1 LTVRSEA
8 KSRQVGPA
16 PSKRVYRFGEF
27 RLLSEQRLLLRGDQP
42 IALTPRA
49 LSVLIALVERHDRIV
64 TKNEIYASVWGDTIV
79 EDGNLTVQVSTL
91 RKALGS
97 NVIATIPGRGYKF
110 VEVVAAP
117 DSPAPAAGE
126 QAPPPV
132 PPVSNLPR
140 NRDSVIGRA
149 SDLAELTRRIERDR
163 LLTLTGPSG
172 VGKTR
177 LAVELGLQLAGIFPD
192 GVRLADLAPLGDP
205 GLVPSA
211 LALALDVPLRAAE
224 APLETI
230 AAAIA
235 ERKLLLIVDN
245 CEHLVAAVAEAIHA
259 LLLQVPGLSVLATS
273 QETLHLPGEQVYR
286 LAPLAVPPPDA
297 EAVAEFG
304 AVALFAARAAAADR
318 RFALTAANGPD
329 VAEICRRLDGNPL
342 ALEMAAAR
350 LPLLGLGGL
359 RAGLDERLRMLG
371 TTAPASAWRH
381 RTLRDMV
388 VWSCGLL
395 DAAERCMFHRLGVFA
410 GSFTLQAATTIAGDA
425 RTDADHWASVDT
437 LGQLVDKSLVTVDDG
452 NAPRYRLLDTLRL
465 YALEGLAG
473 AGTAATL
480 AAQHARYFAG
490 LSACADA
497 AWETMPAADWLARY
511 RPEIDNI
518 RAATNWALAEPAQAA
533 LAVDLITGAA
543 RLWFQLDLLA
553 EGRHYLGRATTLVDA
568 RTAPEIEA
576 RLQEQTALLWQDF
589 DPPLVRSSLDRALS
603 LFRQLDD
610 RDGMARVL
618 VAIGRIYTLLGRDHE
633 AGAALDEAAA
643 LLAGRNQKK
652 TLSVTLRLRGIL
664 ATRRGDFPQARRDLT
679 DALDIVRALGD
690 IEQENRALFTLAEL
704 EFQHGSPARAI
715 ELARGALDRIRTSST
730 RFYRLVALVMLATYL
745 IAENDTAA
753 ARPLAAEALSLV
765 RDEDGH
771 ITAVCLQ
778 HAGLFA
784 ALDGACEAAA
794 RIGGFVDAAIAT
806 AGLAPEPTEQATRDR
821 LAALLDAALPPTALA
836 VLLSS
841 GAGMTQKEVVA
852 LAKQTL
858 NADPA
863 R

>member
-1 LTVRSEA
+1 
-8 KSRQVGPA
+8 
-16 PSKRVYRFGEF
+16 
-27 RLLSEQRLLLRGDQP
+27 
-42 IALTPRA
+42 
-49 LSVLIALVERHDRIV
+49 
-64 TKNEIYASVWGDTIV
+64 
-79 EDGNLTVQVSTL
+79 
-91 RKALGS
+91 
-97 NVIATIPGRGYKF
+97 
-110 VEVVAAP
+110 
-117 DSPAPAAGE
+117 
-126 QAPPPV
+126 
-132 PPVSNLPR
+132 
-140 NRDSVIGRA
+140 
-149 SDLAELTRRIERDR
+149 
-163 LLTLTGPSG
+163 
-172 VGKTR
+172 
-177 LAVELGLQLAGIFPD
+177 
-192 GVRLADLAPLGDP
+192 
-205 GLVPSA
+205 
-211 LALALDVPLRAAE
+211 
-224 APLETI
+224 
-230 AAAIA
+230 
-235 ERKLLLIVDN
+235 
-245 CEHLVAAVAEAIHA
+245 
-259 LLLQVPGLSVLATS
+259 
-273 QETLHLPGEQVYR
+273 
-286 LAPLAVPPPDA
+286 
-297 EAVAEFG
+297 
-304 AVALFAARAAAADR
+304 
-318 RFALTAANGPD
+318 
-329 VAEICRRLDGNPL
+329 
-342 ALEMAAAR
+342 
-350 LPLLGLGGL
+350 
-359 RAGLDERLRMLG
+359 
-371 TTAPASAWRH
+371 
-381 RTLRDMV
+381 
-388 VWSCGLL
+388 
-395 DAAERCMFHRLGVFA
+395 MFHRLGVFA